1 MKSLPLITVTAALLA
16 LAACNSKPATPE
28 VLDSNP
34 DPMANE
40 LANRAPVELPP
51 AIKADKTMRCKD
63 NSLLYVTFFEGNK
76 QAIVRTDKAGKTT
89 RLLAAKTGDPMVAD
103 GGWKMTGDP
112 DLITVTIPGKGSQTC
127 KS

>member
-1 MKSLPLITVTAALLA
+1 MKALSLLA
-16 LAACNSKPATPE
+16 AAAAIVALPACNPKPKTPE
-28 VLDSNP
+28 VLDTNP

-76 QAIVRTDKAGKTT
+76 LAFVRTEKAGKVN
-89 RLLAAKTGDPMVAD
+89 RLAATETGEPLTAD
-103 GGWKMTGDP
+103 GGWKMTGTP
-112 DLITVTIPGKGSQTC
+112 DLITITQPGKPSQTC